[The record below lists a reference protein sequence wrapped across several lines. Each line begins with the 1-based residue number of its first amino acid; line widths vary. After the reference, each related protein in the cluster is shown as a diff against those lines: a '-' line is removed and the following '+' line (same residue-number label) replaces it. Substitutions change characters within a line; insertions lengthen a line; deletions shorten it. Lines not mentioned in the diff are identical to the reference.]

1 MPKVKVPKPTP
12 DFRKMYQLAER
23 YSEASRLLD
32 EQAKGEEWG
41 CSAPQLL
48 VDSFAVELYL
58 KCLFVLDTNIA
69 PLEEHDWVKLFD
81 ALAAHTKTAI
91 REAFARIVRSDPVLS
106 HLNVI
111 NPEALKV
118 TDFDRS
124 LAAAKNTFAKR
135 RYLFEPLPTDEWFY
149 AHLLREAIRAV
160 TSMDIR
166 LAGLNSL
173 ARHRKRSELQ
183 KPYKTE
189 PNISPRCLSYSSRWG
204 VGDA

>member
-1 MPKVKVPKPTP
+1 MPKVKMPKPTP
-12 DFRKMYQLAER
+12 DCRKMYQLAEH

-69 PLEEHDWVKLFD
+69 PIEEHDWEKLFN
-81 ALAAHTKTAI
+81 ALLPHTKTAI
-91 REAFARIVRSDPVLS
+91 REAFERIVHSSPVLRN
-106 HLNVI
+106 LDVI
-111 NPEALKV
+111 NPEAVKV

-124 LAAAKNTFAKR
+124 LTAAKNTFDKR
-135 RYLFEPLPTDEWFY
+135 RYLFESQPTTSEWFY
-149 AHLLREAIRAV
+149 AHLLREAIRAI

-166 LAGLNSL
+166 LAGLS
-173 ARHRKRSELQ
+173 
-183 KPYKTE
+183 KP
-189 PNISPRCLSYSSRWG
+189 SR
-204 VGDA
+204 

>member
-1 MPKVKVPKPTP
+1 MPKVKLPKPTP
-12 DFRKMYQLAER
+12 DYRKMYQLAEH

-69 PLEEHDWVKLFD
+69 PLQEHDWEKLFD
-81 ALAAHTKTAI
+81 ALAPHTKTAI
-91 REAFARIVRSDPVLS
+91 SDAFERIVGSDPVLS
-106 HLNVI
+106 HLDVI

-118 TDFDRS
+118 TDFKRS
-124 LAAAKNTFAKR
+124 LTAAKNTFYKR
-135 RYLFEPLPTDEWFY
+135 RYLFESQSTGEWFY
-149 AHLLREAIRAV
+149 AHLLREAIRTV

-166 LAGLNSL
+166 LAGLS
-173 ARHRKRSELQ
+173 
-183 KPYKTE
+183 KP
-189 PNISPRCLSYSSRWG
+189 R
-204 VGDA
+204 A